1 MNRQQGRGARRDQYS
16 AFDGTSLTNHLRRR
30 GIHRALIV
38 GLGQNFCVRTAAL
51 DAIAAGFETHVR
63 LSTTRSITLR
73 GGQDAVDAL
82 RGAGVIVEE
91 N

>member
-1 MNRQQGRGARRDQYS
+1 M
-16 AFDGTSLTNHLRRR
+16 
-30 GIHRALIV
+30 HRVLIV
-38 GLGQNFCVRTAAL
+38 GLAQNFCVRETAL
-51 DAIAAGFETHVR
+51 DAIAAGFETLVR
-63 LSTTRSITLR
+63 LSATHSITLR